1 MARLKHWSVL
11 QGDILNFTVTFKN
24 LETSISGIEL
34 AVKKSLDQETYDAY
48 LYENQGI
55 TKLVSNK
62 YLITISPEITSELE
76 PAWYFY
82 QLKCKKG
89 GMPVTV
95 LDGKIIVKEP
105 VING

>member
-11 QGDILNFTVTFKN
+11 QGDILTFTVTFKN

-34 AVKKSLDQETYDAY
+34 GVKKSLNQESYDVY

-55 TKLVSNK
+55 TKLASNK

-82 QLKCKKG
+82 QLRCNIAGLPRTPLKG
-89 GMPVTV
+89 KLV
-95 LDGKIIVKEP
+95 IQEP
-105 VING
+105 VIHG

>member
-55 TKLVSNK
+55 TKLASNK

-89 GMPVTV
+89 GIPDTV
-95 LDGKIIVKEP
+95 LGGKLIVKEA
-105 VING
+105 VINE